1 MNIPLGKSKLDN
13 WLKAVLILLLLAFM
27 FVCEN
32 HIGEYPKRIVMLC
45 AIYVIMALGLNIIF
59 GFTGMFSLGHY
70 GFMMIGAYVAVI
82 LSLPPDQKK
91 AIYYVTGIE
100 PWLANIEVNYFIGI
114 LLGGLVSAL
123 VAVLIGIP
131 ILKSLND
138 DYLGI
143 ATLGF
148 AEIVRIVINNLITIT
163 NGPLGIKGLPSFINV
178 YWCFG
183 FAIFTALFAMRLSR
197 TSTGRVFNA
206 IRDNEIAAEAC
217 GVNLVRSKV
226 LSFAI
231 GSFFAGVGGALM
243 GYWTATIDPK
253 MFSQTQNFMVLMIIV
268 TGGLGNITGTIIM
281 SFVITIGMEWLR
293 FVEEQFTI
301 FGVKYQGIAGTRM
314 LVFSLLL
321 LVIILKFQHG
331 IFGSKEFSVKW
342 LYHPPKSLRFF
353 PRRDRGKDL

>member
-1 MNIPLGKSKLDN
+1 MMHMEEKWRKLDFGV
-13 WLKAVLILLLLAFM
+13 KLLLGAALVLVVLA
-27 FVCEN
+27 CQ
-32 HIGEYPKRIVMLC
+32 HWLGEYPRRVVMLC
-45 AIYVIMALGLNIIF
+45 CIYVVMAIGLNIIF

-82 LSLPPDQKK
+82 LSLPVEQKK
-91 AIYYVTGIE
+91 TIYYVKGIE
-100 PWLANIEVNYFIGI
+100 PWLANVQIDFLSGI
-114 LLGGLVSAL
+114 LIGGLVSAA
-123 VAVLIGIP
+123 VAVVIGFP

-148 AEIVRIVINNLITIT
+148 AEIVRIVINNLITVT
-163 NGPLGIKGLPSFINV
+163 NGPLGLKGLPRFINL
-178 YWCFG
+178 YWCAG
-183 FAIFTALFAMRLSR
+183 FAVLTVAFAVRLSKI
-197 TSTGRVFNA
+197 SLGRAFNA

-217 GVNLVRSKV
+217 GINLIGNKV

-231 GSFFAGVGGALM
+231 GSFFAGIGGALM
-243 GYWTATIDPK
+243 GYWTMTIDPK

-268 TGGLGNITGTIIM
+268 TGGLGNITGTVIM

-301 FGVKYQGIAGTRM
+301 FGYKYQGIPGTRM

-321 LVIILKFQHG
+321 LVVILKYQRG
-331 IFGSKEFSVKW
+331 IFGSSEFSAKVF
-342 LYHPPKSLRFF
+342 YTRPKIFDSFRK
-353 PRRDRGKDL
+353 RKGER

>member
-1 MNIPLGKSKLDN
+1 MMHIEESFRRLDFGIKLLLG
-13 WLKAVLILLLLAFM
+13 AVLVLLVVASQRWLG
-27 FVCEN
+27 N
-32 HIGEYPKRIVMLC
+32 YPQRVAMLC
-45 AIYVIMALGLNIIF
+45 CVYVVMAIGLNIIF

-82 LSLPPDQKK
+82 LSLPAEQKK
-91 AIYYVTGIE
+91 TIYYVKGIE
-100 PWLANIEVNYFIGI
+100 PWLADIQIDFLSGI
-114 LLGGLVSAL
+114 LIGGFAAAA
-123 VAVLIGIP
+123 VAVIIGFP

-163 NGPLGIKGLPSFINV
+163 NGPLGIKGLPRFINL
-178 YWCFG
+178 YWCAG
-183 FAIFTALFAMRLSR
+183 FAAFSVLFAVRLNNISL
-197 TSTGRVFNA
+197 GKVFNA

-217 GVNLVRSKV
+217 GINLIGNKV

-231 GSFFAGVGGALM
+231 GSFFAGIGGALM

-253 MFSQTQNFMVLMIIV
+253 MFSQNQNFMVLMIIV
-268 TGGLGNITGTIIM
+268 TGGLGNITGTVIM

-293 FVEEQFTI
+293 FVEERFSV
-301 FGVKYQGIAGTRM
+301 FGYEYQGIPGTRM

-321 LVIILKFQHG
+321 LVIILKFQRG
-331 IFGSKEFSVKW
+331 IFGGSEFSAKIF
-342 LYHPPKSLRFF
+342 YTRPKIFDSFRK
-353 PRRDRGKDL
+353 RKGER